1 MEQNDKQQ
9 QQRNHYTSY
18 SLIGFSS
25 IIILVITVF
34 IFSSLFSSSSSQCL
48 VERVGKMFN
57 VEMDFRQ
64 RRANGRH
71 ESALSLSLSLKSF
84 KVKRLSQLSLSLS
97 LSFVQHVWASFSST
111 EHTPCIYRGQSEMR
125 EREKEMLS
133 RQTGAP
139 STFYLWPVKK
149 LQKSPF
155 SLRCFS
161 LSLSTS
167 VFRLV
172 RGRQIIR
179 GGRANTKG
187 VCGRVWF

>member
-34 IFSSLFSSSSSQCL
+34 IFSSLFSSSSSSQCL

-71 ESALSLSLSLKSF
+71 ESALSLSQVFQSQETLST
-84 KVKRLSQLSLSLS
+84 VSLSL
-97 LSFVQHVWASFSST
+97 LVL
-111 EHTPCIYRGQSEMR
+111 Y
-125 EREKEMLS
+125 
-133 RQTGAP
+133 
-139 STFYLWPVKK
+139 STFEHLFP
-149 LQKSPF
+149 P
-155 SLRCFS
+155 
-161 LSLSTS
+161 LSTH
-167 VFRLV
+167 LV
-172 RGRQIIR
+172 STVDNLR
-179 GGRANTKG
+179 
-187 VCGRVWF
+187 

>member
-34 IFSSLFSSSSSQCL
+34 IFSSLFSSSSSSSSQCL

-71 ESALSLSLSLKSF
+71 ESALSLSSLSKS
-84 KVKRLSQLSLSLS
+84 RDSLNCLSLS

-125 EREKEMLS
+125 EKERNAFKANWRPVNFLS
-133 RQTGAP
+133 LA
-139 STFYLWPVKK
+139 S
-149 LQKSPF
+149 QKASKVTLF

-161 LSLSTS
+161 LSLSTI
-167 VFRLV
+167 FRLV